1 MNNDVYEI
9 VKQRLKEL
17 EEPQRLL
24 PLLKTNTLNGH
35 IQANWHQAP
44 RLPHSWLEY
53 MIHPHNPTM
62 IGWTMCERVLEN
74 QELLFN
80 SN

>member
-24 PLLKTNTLNGH
+24 PPSEDKH
-35 IQANWHQAP
+35 
-44 RLPHSWLEY
+44 LEWA
-53 MIHPHNPTM
+53 HPSQ
-62 IGWTMCERVLEN
+62 LA
-74 QELLFN
+74 
-80 SN
+80 SSS